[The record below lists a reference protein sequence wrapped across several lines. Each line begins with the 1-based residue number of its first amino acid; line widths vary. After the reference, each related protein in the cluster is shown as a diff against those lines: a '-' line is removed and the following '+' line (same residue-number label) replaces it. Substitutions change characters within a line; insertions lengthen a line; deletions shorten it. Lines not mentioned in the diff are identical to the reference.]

1 MVEMMKTLKTIIL
14 VLVLTFGIV
23 CFEAWLGMLLF
34 NWVVGL
40 FGCTFILTFWQTFGI
55 CILLDFVGS
64 FFRTKSKN
72 N

>member
-1 MVEMMKTLKTIIL
+1 MKTLKKIAL
-14 VLVLTFGIV
+14 VLVILALAFGVV

-34 NWVVGL
+34 NWAAGL
-40 FGCTFILTFWQTFGI
+40 FSCTFALTFWQAFCI